1 MVKFKYPF
9 LTTTIVEQVSG
20 SLPAE
25 RSNDDRG
32 AGWSYQ
38 YFIEGYNA
46 IGLLGVFYNA
56 LFWNL
61 GMILWIRLTQ
71 SNNRKHNK
79 AMLSI
84 AALILVLVMK
94 TQTSAFIQFYWL
106 ILIPGLG
113 LLLLANNSKIGFI
126 KGRQLP

>member
-1 MVKFKYPF
+1 M
-9 LTTTIVEQVSG
+9 ERVSG
-20 SLPAE
+20 SLSAE

-32 AGWSYQ
+32 AGWGYQ

-56 LFWNL
+56 FFWNL
-61 GMILWIRLTQ
+61 GMTLWIILTK
-71 SNNRKHNK
+71 SNSRRHNK

-84 AALILVLVMK
+84 SALIIVLVMR

-106 ILIPGLG
+106 ILLPGLG
-113 LLLLANNSKIGFI
+113 LLLLANNQRVTFFKR
-126 KGRQLP
+126 KRLH